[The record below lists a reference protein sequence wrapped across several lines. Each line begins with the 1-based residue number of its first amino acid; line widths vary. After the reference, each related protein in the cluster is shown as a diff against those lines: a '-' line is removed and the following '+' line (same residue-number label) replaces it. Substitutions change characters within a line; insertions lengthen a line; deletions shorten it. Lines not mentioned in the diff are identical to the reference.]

1 MCGASRPRLR
11 ETFERYLQDKGKGR
25 GGRAATIDGT
35 SPANSTDS
43 RSGPRAIL
51 GATGPA
57 SRPRTATG
65 SRRPEPGDQQAWSPE
80 QRHALTRHVD
90 ERVRTAV
97 DRLGANDDTS
107 LERQRARYGALR
119 AARDRALVYVLA
131 YSAVRVGEC
140 LRDPLGRG
148 SRRRQRAGRSPG
160 VPGCLSRPGPQRSI
174 IVIATVF
181 IQTANRDGRASP
193 RGTRGVYRSGTASVQ

>member
-1 MCGASRPRLR
+1 VEPADRGCGRRSSDISRTR
-11 ETFERYLQDKGKGR
+11 GKVAG
-25 GGRAATIDGT
+25 GGRQL
-35 SPANSTDS
+35 STE
-43 RSGPRAIL
+43 R
-51 GATGPA
+51 
-57 SRPRTATG
+57 RPRT
-65 SRRPEPGDQQAWSPE
+65 RPVRGVGRGQSWERLDRHHAPGQQPGADGRKPGDQQAWSPE